1 MATRLHHR
9 VWTALR
15 SFIARRAADREL
27 DDELRFHFEQM
38 QAYEAARAAN
48 HAASAPANDIS
59 LRTRR
64 RFGGFDQV
72 KEACRDMRTLKP
84 LEDFLK
90 DLRFGARLL
99 VRGPVFSIVAI
110 LSLALGI
117 GATSAIFSLIN
128 AIVLRELPVEKPSE
142 LYLAQTVR
150 RDEVNARFSWLAFEA
165 ARDMVAGRAEMA
177 AASSIRGM
185 QLAPSAT
192 GSATPQAES
201 GRVQLVSGE
210 YFKLLRQ
217 RAQMGRLFERT
228 DNQNVGQHPV
238 AVLSDGYWTRKFG
251 RNPDVIGRGLT
262 VNGVLFTIIGI
273 TQPGF
278 FGTTLDARS
287 PDVFLPVM
295 MQASVRYNGNMSN
308 MNGDTRQPWVPQ
320 REITWLSLFIRM
332 PESNVP
338 AVTEALN
345 LVMRRD
351 QTQVRGYNEEDDL
364 RRMLNERRVTV
375 TSGSRGISNVRT
387 NMTTPL
393 IVLLAMV
400 GLLLLIACANI
411 ASLLLARATNRHR
424 EMAIRLSIGAGRG
437 RLVRQLLTESLLLA
451 FIGGAL
457 GLLVAEWGSVALV
470 AFGESSSRP
479 PDFDVSP
486 DWRVVAFTLGVSL
499 LTGLLFGLMPAFR
512 GTHVRLAET
521 MKSQTR
527 SVIGSAGQGRVPL
540 GKLLIAGQ
548 MAFSLLLL
556 IVAALFAR
564 SLQQLTRVDVG
575 FDRDR
580 LLMVSLDPRA
590 AGYTPAE
597 LPALYRRVIDRVSAV
612 PGVTSVSVSGNGVF
626 GGSRSVS
633 SVEIEGYTPARDE
646 NPTSEQDTVSHEYFR
661 TVGLAIVAGRG
672 FTTEDTATSRKVTI
686 INETMARRYFKNQNP
701 IGRRLSYDDDFANG
715 FEIVGVAR
723 DARYNSVKDE
733 SPNMMYRPLAQ
744 SPDDYPHSLEIRTDG
759 HPAALGPE
767 VRNVLRQLEPRLP
780 VGTVDTLDERIT
792 RTMGGERLM
801 MWLTMAFGAVALF
814 LACLGL
820 YGTISYA
827 VTRRTAELGV
837 RMALGAGRGAVQWLI
852 LREAFILV
860 GVGLVIGIPLAFL
873 AARAMSTLMFGVT
886 PTDAVANGS
895 AVAALVLI
903 AALAAYIPARRAS
916 RVDPM
921 LALRAE

>member
-15 SFIARRAADREL
+15 SFIGHRAAEREL

-38 QAYEAARAAN
+38 QAYEAARSMH
-48 HAASAPANDIS
+48 HAAPANDVH

-72 KEACRDMRTLKP
+72 KEACRDMRTLRP

-90 DLRFGARLL
+90 DLRFGARQL
-99 VRGPVFSIVAI
+99 VRAPIFSIVAI

-128 AIVLRELPVEKPSE
+128 AIVLRELPVEKAHE
-142 LYLAQTVR
+142 LYLAESVR
-150 RDEVNARFSWLAFEA
+150 RDQVNTRFSWLAFEA

-177 AASSIRGM
+177 AVSSVRSM
-185 QLAPSAT
+185 QLAPTTA
-192 GSATPQAES
+192 GSATPQPES

-210 YFKLLRQ
+210 YFGLLRQ
-217 RAQMGRLFERT
+217 RPQVGRLLERT
-228 DNQNVGQHPV
+228 DNQIVGQHPV
-238 AVLSDGYWTRKFG
+238 AVISDAYWTRKFG
-251 RNPDVIGRGLT
+251 RAADVVGRGLT
-262 VNGVLFTIIGI
+262 VNGVLFTVVGV

-278 FGTTLDARS
+278 FGTTVEARNPDA
-287 PDVFLPVM
+287 FLPVM
-295 MQASVRYNGNMSN
+295 MQANVRYNGNMSV
-308 MNGDTRQPWVPQ
+308 MNGDARQPWVPQ
-320 REITWLSLFIRM
+320 REVSWLQYFIRM
-332 PESNVP
+332 PASNVP

-345 LVMRRD
+345 LAMQRD
-351 QTQVRGYNEEDDL
+351 RAQMSGYKEEEDI
-364 RRMLNERRVTV
+364 RRMLNETRMTVASGARGMSRV
-375 TSGSRGISNVRT
+375 RD

-393 IVLLAMV
+393 IVLLVMV

-457 GLLVAEWGSVALV
+457 GLVVAEWGSVALV
-470 AFGESSSRP
+470 AFAESGSRP

-486 DWRVVAFTLGVSL
+486 DWRVVAFTMGVTL

-512 GTHVRLAET
+512 STHVRLAET
-521 MKSQTR
+521 LKTQTR
-527 SVIGSAGQGRVPL
+527 SVIGAGGQGRVPL

-556 IVAALFAR
+556 IIAALFAR

-580 LLMVSLDPRA
+580 VLMIAMDPRA
-590 AGYTPAE
+590 GGYDRAE
-597 LPALYRRVIDRVSAV
+597 LPELYRRITERVAAV
-612 PGVTSVSVSGNGVF
+612 PGVTSVSLSANAVF
-626 GGSRSVS
+626 GGGRSIS
-633 SVEIEGYTPARDE
+633 GMTIQGYTPGRDE
-646 NPTSEQDTVSHEYFR
+646 SVTGDQDVVSNDYFR
-661 TVGLAIVAGRG
+661 TLGLSIVAGRAFG
-672 FTTEDTATSRKVTI
+672 PEDTATSRRVSI
-686 INETMARRYFKNQNP
+686 INETTARRYFKNRNP
-701 IGRRLSYDDDFANG
+701 IGQRWNYDEDLAAG

-723 DARYNSVKDE
+723 DARYTTVKGE
-733 SPNMMYRPLAQ
+733 SPIMVYRPVAQVAEDYLASIQ
-744 SPDDYPHSLEIRTDG
+744 VRTDG
-759 HPAALGPE
+759 NPAALVPDI
-767 VRNVLRQLEPRLP
+767 RNALRQAEPRLP
-780 VGTVDTLDERIT
+780 VEGIDTLDERIT
-792 RTMGGERLM
+792 RTMGSERLM
-801 MWLTMAFGAVALF
+801 MWLTMAFGGVALF

-837 RMALGAGRGAVQWLI
+837 RMALGAGRGTVQWMI
-852 LREAFILV
+852 LREAFMLV
-860 GVGLVIGIPLAFL
+860 GAGLFLGIPLAFA
-873 AARAMSTLMFGVT
+873 AARAMSTLLFGVT
-886 PTDAVANGS
+886 PADPVANGS
-895 AVAALVLI
+895 AVAALLVI
-903 AALAAYIPARRAS
+903 AALAAYLPARRAS

-921 LALRAE
+921 LALRAD